1 MDHWLYQG
9 LVESTRVPSSRYAT
23 TTARDGE
30 ELPVIEV
37 GALPDLIQIVGYL
50 KSQFNGHVY
59 LRGQQ
64 TLYNAVVTPSLFRS
78 GRKPEKAA
86 SLFGGLLAETG
97 SWACRHPHH
106 AALDCPEELAE
117 SKGWLPRGLPRYAVE
132 GLLQHYGVD
141 TRYIDVV
148 DNIWVALWF
157 ACHRIIV
164 EHEYAHVV
172 RENRVDHAVVVSEDA
187 GGGLFSI
194 GPTRV
199 YLLAVSVPGIPREPS
214 RGLLKFPDARVLDLR
229 RALPSYFLRP
239 HSQHGLVIRPRDDAP
254 ENLRY
259 TAFSLRLADALDWL
273 GEGLALSSFAVFPPP
288 TVDLGYQRLLHHIDR
303 APRQFRRQIVLYGGG
318 Y

>member
-1 MDHWLYQG
+1 MDHWLHQG
-9 LVESTRVPSSRYAT
+9 LIESTRVPNSHYAT
-23 TTARDGE
+23 ATTRSGE

-64 TLYNAVVTPSLFRS
+64 TLYNSVVTPSLFRS
-78 GRKPEKAA
+78 RRKIERAA
-86 SLFGGLLAETG
+86 SSFGGLLAGTG
-97 SWACRHPHH
+97 SWTCRHPHH
-106 AALDCPEELAE
+106 AALDCPEELAQ
-117 SKGWLPRGLPRYAVE
+117 STGWLPQGIHRYAVE

-157 ACHRIIV
+157 ATHRIIV

-172 RENRVDHAVVVSEDA
+172 RENRIDHAVTVSEDSEA
-187 GGGLFSI
+187 GTVSI

-199 YLLAVSVPGIPREPS
+199 YLLVVSVPGMPKEPN
-214 RGLLKFPDARVLDLR
+214 RGLLRFPDARVLDLR

-239 HSQHGLVIRPRDDAP
+239 HSQHGLVIRPADDAP
-254 ENLRY
+254 EHLRY
-259 TAFSLRLADALDWL
+259 TALSLRLADALDWL
-273 GEGLALSSFAVFPPP
+273 GEGLALSTFAVFPPP
-288 TVDLGYQRLLHHIDR
+288 TVDLGYRRLLHHIDR
-303 APRQFRRQIVLYGGG
+303 APREFRGQLTLYGGG